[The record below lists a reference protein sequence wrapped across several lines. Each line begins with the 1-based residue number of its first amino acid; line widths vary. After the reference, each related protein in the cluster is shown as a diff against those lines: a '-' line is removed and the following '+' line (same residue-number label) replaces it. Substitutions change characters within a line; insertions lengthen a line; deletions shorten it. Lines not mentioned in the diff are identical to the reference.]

1 MCIMLYTIVKKK
13 KKKKKNYIHVMTI
26 LQNANMTC

>member
-1 MCIMLYTIVKKK
+1 MCIMLYTFV

-26 LQNANMTC
+26 LQNANMS